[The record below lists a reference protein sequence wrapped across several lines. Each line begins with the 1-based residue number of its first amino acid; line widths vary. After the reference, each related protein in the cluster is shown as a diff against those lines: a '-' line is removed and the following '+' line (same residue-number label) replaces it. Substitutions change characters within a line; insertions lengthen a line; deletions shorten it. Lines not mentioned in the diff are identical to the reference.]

1 MKKKQK
7 KKLCFHRTT
16 PCVALFLYNN
26 HFIFILMRD
35 ADAHSIWSY
44 LNQWNIEYWIVWFNK
59 KKRRKYQ
66 QINSVWSTF
75 DINYFFIV
83 SMDERNWMK
92 KCCKKCVC
100 VWCVSS
106 GEFIDVRRCLLS
118 SLEHWSSLVR
128 LHFLLNFNFN
138 RFEVFFEFLELVGVV
153 ELVELVERFFV
164 EHVISCFAGTVSVWE
179 NDFVDLSIDFN
190 CNFEL
195 NQALSLNL
203 MEIIDIIKTDLTEWT
218 LRCCAHYNPSNNDF
232 SPNYSIVFIPC
243 RFIHPLN
250 KYSFVWFQWPSKR
263 LIRINK
269 CLIFLG
275 RNKIEI
281 LNENADKMWQYV
293 LAVWIR
299 DLFLKK
305 RAILLSLYFNID
317 RWFYWNSFV
326 QYVFFCISHRLR
338 FICWWSLI
346 FFSLYFLS
354 LLKQY

>member
-106 GEFIDVRRCLLS
+106 GKFIDVRRCLLS

-153 ELVELVERFFV
+153 ELVE
-164 EHVISCFAGTVSVWE
+164 
-179 NDFVDLSIDFN
+179 
-190 CNFEL
+190 
-195 NQALSLNL
+195 
-203 MEIIDIIKTDLTEWT
+203 
-218 LRCCAHYNPSNNDF
+218 
-232 SPNYSIVFIPC
+232 
-243 RFIHPLN
+243 RFI
-250 KYSFVWFQWPSKR
+250 
-263 LIRINK
+263 
-269 CLIFLG
+269 
-275 RNKIEI
+275 
-281 LNENADKMWQYV
+281 
-293 LAVWIR
+293 
-299 DLFLKK
+299 DLFCRTCHIMLCRYGFRVRKW
-305 RAILLSLYFNID
+305 FCWPFD
-317 RWFYWNSFV
+317 RF
-326 QYVFFCISHRLR
+326 
-338 FICWWSLI
+338 
-346 FFSLYFLS
+346 
-354 LLKQY
+354 

>member
-1 MKKKQK
+1 M
-7 KKLCFHRTT
+7 
-16 PCVALFLYNN
+16 
-26 HFIFILMRD
+26 
-35 ADAHSIWSY
+35 
-44 LNQWNIEYWIVWFNK
+44 
-59 KKRRKYQ
+59 
-66 QINSVWSTF
+66 
-75 DINYFFIV
+75 
-83 SMDERNWMK
+83 
-92 KCCKKCVC
+92 
-100 VWCVSS
+100 
-106 GEFIDVRRCLLS
+106 
-118 SLEHWSSLVR
+118 
-128 LHFLLNFNFN
+128 
-138 RFEVFFEFLELVGVV
+138 
-153 ELVELVERFFV
+153 
-164 EHVISCFAGTVSVWE
+164 
-179 NDFVDLSIDFN
+179 
-190 CNFEL
+190 